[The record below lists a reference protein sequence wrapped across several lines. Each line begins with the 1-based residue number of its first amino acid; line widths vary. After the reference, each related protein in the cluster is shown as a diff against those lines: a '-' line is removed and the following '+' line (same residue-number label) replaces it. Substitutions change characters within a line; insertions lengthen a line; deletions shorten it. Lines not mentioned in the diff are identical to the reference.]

1 MIAGAEIFFFSVAA
15 QGDYVRVLAEEQDV
29 WDVAGFAG
37 CDELMLERAGL
48 GVGQEASVH
57 LPADFFWVVHEP
69 LKTRRLLPHFT
80 WRTEVR
86 RYESKVKGA
95 HPASAGWLLQ
105 LKKLG
110 CRAFFHKICGRD
122 LQILRRALVVDAQAA
137 HGIECVAH
145 CFPYC
150 GVGVDGGGHVV
161 ERGLQSHGCYWLGD
175 NFRGQWADGVHAQ
188 NFAVLFF
195 GYNFYEAFVLAE
207 DGGFAVAEE
216 REFSGLHLEAG
227 VASLFFGEPD
237 GTDLRL
243 AVGAVGAALAIEG
256 LDFFSGHAA
265 NGDDS
270 FHGGGVRELRQA
282 GDDVSDGVEVRLVGF
297 QEGVGV
303 NEAAL
308 ELGFGLFDAN
318 IFGEGA
324 AADGDENLFG
334 ADGLR
339 FSGFVL
345 VNDRRA
351 VRIFLHGLDF
361 CFEFNFHALFHQ
373 SLVKFGGNFLV
384 FKGNDARERFEE
396 RNLGAERVEDG
407 GEFNAHRAAAHYN
420 HGFRDLLQ
428 AENFAVG

>member
-1 MIAGAEIFFFSVAA
+1 M
-15 QGDYVRVLAEEQDV
+15 
-29 WDVAGFAG
+29 
-37 CDELMLERAGL
+37 
-48 GVGQEASVH
+48 
-57 LPADFFWVVHEP
+57 
-69 LKTRRLLPHFT
+69 
-80 WRTEVR
+80 
-86 RYESKVKGA
+86 
-95 HPASAGWLLQ
+95 
-105 LKKLG
+105 
-110 CRAFFHKICGRD
+110 
-122 LQILRRALVVDAQAA
+122 
-137 HGIECVAH
+137 
-145 CFPYC
+145 
-150 GVGVDGGGHVV
+150 GVDGGGHVV
-161 ERGLQSHGCYWLGD
+161 ERGFQAHGCYGLGD
-175 NFRGQWADGVHAQ
+175 NFGGQRADGVHAE

-195 GYNFYEAFVLAE
+195 GYYFYEAFVLAE
-207 DGGFAVAEE
+207 NGSFAVAEE
-216 REFSGLHLEAG
+216 REFSGLYLETG
-227 VASLFFGEPD
+227 VAGLFFGEAD
-237 GTDLRL
+237 GTDLWL
-243 AVGAVGAALAIEG
+243 AVGAVGAASAIEG

-265 NGDDS
+265 DGDDS
-270 FHGGGVRELRQA
+270 FHGGGVGELRQA
-282 GDDVSDGVEVRLVGF
+282 GDDVADGVEVRLVGF
-297 QEGVGV
+297 EERVGV

-308 ELGFGLFDAN
+308 ELGFGFFQTD
-318 IFGEGA
+318 IFCERA

-407 GEFNAHRAAAHYN
+407 REFDAHRAAAHYN